1 MEIIGTVI
9 AVDKDK
15 ATVKVR
21 RVSACGENCANCKGV
36 CETTSATTV
45 AENMVEAQVGDMV
58 KIESESSAVIRA
70 ALILY
75 MVPIAVTIL
84 LAAFFYGL
92 GFDNLYVI
100 IFSVV
105 GFFASFF
112 AIKCFDKK
120 LVPKSYITK
129 VLGKDVN

>member
-1 MEIIGTVI
+1 MEIIGKVI
-9 AVDKDK
+9 AVDGNM
-15 ATVKVR
+15 AEVIVR
-21 RVSACGENCANCKGV
+21 RVSACGENCATCKGS
-36 CETTSATTV
+36 CETTSVKAM
-45 AENMVEAQVGDMV
+45 AENLAGAGVGDLV
-58 KIESESSAVIRA
+58 KIESESSAVVRA

-75 MVPIAVTIL
+75 MIPIAVTIL

-100 IFSVV
+100 LFSVI

-120 LVPKSYITK
+120 IAPKSYITK
-129 VLGKDVN
+129 VLGKGEK